1 MASFDSTDGI
11 DYKPNWGHLSPEKK
25 QVKINQ
31 SRNYLRY
38 RLAKGWTVNHQ
49 HPMLTPEEKLMIEF
63 INDTQQALKQAR
75 IGFFRSFYEN
85 CPRVGSTLKKKVKVK
100 KNPLED
106 ILGNL
111 DTI

>member
-1 MASFDSTDGI
+1 MTDSNFEQLGNNYPWASLP
-11 DYKPNWGHLSPEKK
+11 KEQK
-25 QVKINQ
+25 QRKVNQ
-31 SRNYLRY
+31 SRNYIRY
-38 RLAKGWTVNHQ
+38 RLAKGWGVDNNH
-49 HPMLTPEEKLMIEF
+49 PLLTPEEKLMIEF
-63 INDTQQALKQAR
+63 INDTRQALKQAK

-85 CPRVGSTLKKKVKVK
+85 CPKVGSTLKKKVKTK